1 MNTNVAAKRIMVYG
15 DSYVF
20 GKIPGGL
27 RYDSSTRFTGVMQN
41 YLGGEYE
48 IIEEGL
54 RGRTVAGENGFF
66 PHRDG
71 LTQFNGILGSH
82 LPLDLVMIMLGT
94 NDCNSSRKI
103 IPREMVDG
111 FIKYV
116 RGVSWWSKHL
126 GFPTPKIVLIA
137 PPNINEQ
144 ESIKAFKNIF
154 HSSGP
159 KIAELPS
166 LMSEFAIANKILF
179 FDSSKIVQV
188 SPIDGVHLDIEGNH
202 KLGRALAQLVKEVL

>member
-1 MNTNVAAKRIMVYG
+1 
-15 DSYVF
+15 
-20 GKIPGGL
+20 
-27 RYDSSTRFTGVMQN
+27 
-41 YLGGEYE
+41 
-48 IIEEGL
+48 
-54 RGRTVAGENGFF
+54 
-66 PHRDG
+66 
-71 LTQFNGILGSH
+71 
-82 LPLDLVMIMLGT
+82 
-94 NDCNSSRKI
+94 
-103 IPREMVDG
+103 MVDG